1 MLDDSIAFDGETPDE
16 RPLGGA
22 EKAFVRLAEALAMRE
37 HEVAAFTRCEMAKT
51 VNGVD
56 WLPWDTPRPP
66 WTDVLLAFRKPAL
79 LQEID
84 DAEKKTLWVWNKPD
98 YLNKPVAQAVL
109 EAVRPAIVF
118 TGEFHRR
125 SWKPWREFKNIS
137 ITPGVGDVYL
147 IDQGEAEEEVLP
159 PPVAITTTHPLHG
172 LDKIVQLWRRGIH
185 PENEAAELHIYSA
198 ALMRAK
204 ASGEVDPRLAGV
216 FAAISAAESQGIR
229 IKAPMAD
236 AAMADAYR
244 AARLHFY
251 PLITG
256 EAYASTLAES
266 QAAGLPAVVLG
277 GGGDTRLI
285 GERVRNGQSAYI
297 APDDSAV
304 ENLSLEI
311 LADEGIMY
319 KSLHRDALT
328 LQRGPNWREAAI
340 EFEELWG

>member
-1 MLDDSIAFDGETPDE
+1 M
-16 RPLGGA
+16 
-22 EKAFVRLAEALAMRE
+22 
-37 HEVAAFTRCEMAKT
+37 
-51 VNGVD
+51 
-56 WLPWDTPRPP
+56 
-66 WTDVLLAFRKPAL
+66 
-79 LQEID
+79 
-84 DAEKKTLWVWNKPD
+84 WNKPD
-98 YLNKPVAQAVL
+98 YLNKPAAQAVL

-125 SWKPWREFKNIS
+125 SWKPWREFKIAP

-147 IDQGEAEEEVLP
+147 MDQGETEDDPLP
-159 PPVAITTTHPLHG
+159 RPVAITTTHPLHG
-172 LDKIVQLWRRGIH
+172 LDKIVQVWRRGIH
-185 PENEAAELHIYSA
+185 PGNEAAELHIYSA

-204 ASGEVDPRLAGV
+204 AGGEVDPRLAGV
-216 FAAISAAESQGIR
+216 FAAISAAESQGIQ

-236 AAMADAYR
+236 APMADAYR

-277 GGGDTRLI
+277 GGDTRLI
-285 GERVRNGQSAYI
+285 EERVRNGQSAYI
-297 APDDSAV
+297 APDEAAV
-304 ENLSLEI
+304 ENLALEI
-311 LADEGIMY
+311 LAKEGIMY